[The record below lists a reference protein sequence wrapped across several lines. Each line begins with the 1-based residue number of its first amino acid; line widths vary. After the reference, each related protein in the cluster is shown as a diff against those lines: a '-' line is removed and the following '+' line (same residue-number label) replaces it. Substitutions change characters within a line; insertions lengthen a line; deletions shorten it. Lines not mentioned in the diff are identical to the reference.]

1 MFTFFDHTGDIGI
14 AIDAPDPGTLL
25 LDAACAFTET
35 VTDSALLAAD
45 DVVELVLSAE
55 TLDLLLV
62 DWLSE
67 LLYRFETT
75 WWLPR
80 GGTADAGQ
88 TDGGWTVRARLIG
101 GRIDPARHEVRVAVK
116 AVTYHALEVR
126 ETPGGWHARVILD
139 V

>member
-1 MFTFFDHTGDIGI
+1 VFTFFDHTGDIGI
-14 AIDAPDPGTLL
+14 DIDAPDPGTLL

-35 VTDSALLAAD
+35 ITDSTVLAAD
-45 DVVELVLSAE
+45 DATELAFTAE

-80 GGTADAGQ
+80 HGIADAQ
-88 TDGGWTVRARLIG
+88 RTDDGWTVRARLSG
-101 GRIDPARHEVRVAVK
+101 SRLDPGRHDVRVTVK

-126 ETPGGWHARVILD
+126 QTATGWHARVILD

>member
-14 AIDAPDPGTLL
+14 DIDAPDPGTLL

-35 VTDSALLAAD
+35 ITDSTLLAAD
-45 DVVELVLSAE
+45 DATELAFTAE

-67 LLYRFETT
+67 FLYRFETT

-80 GGTADAGQ
+80 HGIVDAQ
-88 TDGGWTVRARLIG
+88 RTDDGWTVRARLSG
-101 GRIDPARHEVRVAVK
+101 SRLDPGRHDVRVTVK

-126 ETPGGWHARVILD
+126 QTATGWHARVILD

>member
-14 AIDAPDPGTLL
+14 DIDAPDPGTVL
-25 LDAACAFTET
+25 LDAARAFTET
-35 VTDSALLAAD
+35 ITDPAPLEAGDEA
-45 DVVELVLSAE
+45 ELVLAAA

-62 DWLSE
+62 DWLNE
-67 LLYRFETT
+67 LLYRFETP

-80 GGTADAGQ
+80 GGEAAAQ
-88 TDGGWTVRARLIG
+88 PTDGGWTVRARLVG
-101 GRIDPARHEVRVAVK
+101 GRIDPARHEVRVAIK

-126 ETPGGWHARVILD
+126 ETAAGWHARVILD

>member
-1 MFTFFDHTGDIGI
+1 VFTFFDHTGDIGI
-14 AIDAPDPGTLL
+14 DIDAPDPGTLL
-25 LDAACAFTET
+25 LDAACAFTEII
-35 VTDSALLAAD
+35 TDSTLIAAD
-45 DVVELVLSAE
+45 DVAELVFTAE
-55 TLDLLLV
+55 ALDLLLV

-80 GGTADAGQ
+80 HGVADAQ
-88 TDGGWTVRARLIG
+88 RTDGGWTVRARLSG
-101 GRIDPARHEVRVAVK
+101 SRIDPGRHDVRVTVK

-126 ETPGGWHARVILD
+126 ETTTGWHARVILD

>member
-1 MFTFFDHTGDIGI
+1 VFTFFDHTGDIGI
-14 AIDAPDPGTLL
+14 DIDAPDPGTLL
-25 LDAACAFTET
+25 VDAACAFTET
-35 VTDSALLAAD
+35 ITDSTLLAAVD
-45 DVVELVLSAE
+45 AAELAFTAE

-80 GGTADAGQ
+80 HGIADAQ
-88 TDGGWTVRARLIG
+88 RTDDGWTVRARLSG
-101 GRIDPARHEVRVAVK
+101 GRLDPGRHDVRVTVK

-126 ETPGGWHARVILD
+126 QTGTGWHARVILD

>member
-1 MFTFFDHTGDIGI
+1 VFTFFDHTGDIGI
-14 AIDAPDPGTLL
+14 DIDAPDPGTLL
-25 LDAACAFTET
+25 VDAACAFTET
-35 VTDSALLAAD
+35 ITDSTLLAAD
-45 DVVELVLSAE
+45 DAAELAFTAE

-80 GGTADAGQ
+80 HGIADAQ
-88 TDGGWTVRARLIG
+88 RTDDGWTVRARLSG
-101 GRIDPARHEVRVAVK
+101 SRLDPGRHDVRVTVK

-126 ETPGGWHARVILD
+126 QTATGWHARVILD

>member
-14 AIDAPDPGTLL
+14 DIDAPDPGTLL

-35 VTDSALLAAD
+35 ITDSTLLAAD
-45 DVVELVLSAE
+45 DAAELAFTAE

-80 GGTADAGQ
+80 HGIADAQ
-88 TDGGWTVRARLIG
+88 RTDDGWTVRARLSG
-101 GRIDPARHEVRVAVK
+101 SRLDPGRHDVRVTVK

-126 ETPGGWHARVILD
+126 QTATGWHARVILD

>member
-1 MFTFFDHTGDIGI
+1 VFTFFDHTGDIGI
-14 AIDAPDPGTLL
+14 DIDAPDPGTLL

-35 VTDSALLAAD
+35 ITDSTLLAAD
-45 DVVELVLSAE
+45 DATELAFTAE

-67 LLYRFETT
+67 FLYRFETT

-80 GGTADAGQ
+80 QGIVDAQ
-88 TDGGWTVRARLIG
+88 RTDDGWTVRARLSG
-101 GRIDPARHEVRVAVK
+101 SRLDPGRHDVRVTVK

-126 ETPGGWHARVILD
+126 QTATGWHARVILD

>member
-1 MFTFFDHTGDIGI
+1 VFTFFDHTGDVGI
-14 AIDAPDPGTLL
+14 AIEAPDPGRLL

-35 VTDSALLAAD
+35 ITDSTLLAAD
-45 DVVELVLSAE
+45 DVVELVLKAE

-67 LLYRFETT
+67 LLYRFEIT

-80 GGTADAGQ
+80 HGTADAQQ
-88 TDGGWTVRARLIG
+88 TEAGWCVRARLSG
-101 GRIDPARHEVRVAVK
+101 SRLDPGRHHVRVTVK
-116 AVTYHALEVR
+116 AVTYHALEVV
-126 ETPGGWHARVILD
+126 ETTTGWRARVILD

>member
-1 MFTFFDHTGDIGI
+1 VFTFFDHTGDIGI
-14 AIDAPDPGTLL
+14 DIDAPDPGTLL

-35 VTDSALLAAD
+35 ITDSTLLAAD
-45 DVVELVLSAE
+45 DAAELAFTAE

-80 GGTADAGQ
+80 HGIAEAQ
-88 TDGGWTVRARLIG
+88 RTDDGWTVRARLSG
-101 GRIDPARHEVRVAVK
+101 SRLDPGRHDVRVTVK

-126 ETPGGWHARVILD
+126 QTATGWHARVILD

>member
-1 MFTFFDHTGDIGI
+1 VFTFFDHTGDIGI
-14 AIDAPDPGTLL
+14 DIDAPDPGTLL

-35 VTDSALLAAD
+35 ITDSTLLAAD
-45 DVVELVLSAE
+45 DAAELAFTAE

-80 GGTADAGQ
+80 HGIADAQ
-88 TDGGWTVRARLIG
+88 RTEDGWKVRARLSG
-101 GRIDPARHEVRVAVK
+101 SRLDPGRHDVRVTVK

-126 ETPGGWHARVILD
+126 QTATGWHARVILD

>member
-1 MFTFFDHTGDIGI
+1 VFTFFDHTGDIGI
-14 AIDAPDPGTLL
+14 DIDAPDPGTLL
-25 LDAACAFTET
+25 LDAASAFTET
-35 VTDSALLAAD
+35 ITDSTLLAAD
-45 DVVELVLSAE
+45 DAAELAFTAE
-55 TLDLLLV
+55 TLDLLLM

-80 GGTADAGQ
+80 HGIADAQ
-88 TDGGWTVRARLIG
+88 RTDDGWTVRARLSG
-101 GRIDPARHEVRVAVK
+101 SRLDPGRHDVRVTVK

-126 ETPGGWHARVILD
+126 QTATGWHARVILD